1 VSFMRI
7 IVPDLLWIGTAVD
20 ACNIKAVLDL
30 GITAVVDLAIEE
42 KPVIYPREIV
52 CCRIPMVDGG
62 GNPSHILRLALD
74 TVATLLRYSVPTL
87 VACGGGM
94 SRSPAIVAA
103 ALALVRGTLPEAML
117 EEIAKHGAHDV
128 VPGLWA
134 EIEAIAVEQ

>member
-1 VSFMRI
+1 MRAI
-7 IVPDLLWIGTAVD
+7 IPDLLWIGTAID

-42 KPVIYPREIV
+42 KPVIYPREITY
-52 CCRIPMVDGG
+52 CRIPMVDGG

-74 TVATLLRYSVPTL
+74 TTASLLRQRVPTL
-87 VACGGGM
+87 VACAGGM
-94 SRSPAIVAA
+94 SRSPAIAAA
-103 ALALVRGTLPEAML
+103 ALALVRGTSPEAML

-134 EIEAIAVEQ
+134 EIEALASEK